1 MNRDADHFELP
12 GLRAVARHSIPRLV
26 ECTLVP
32 LGLFYACLWT
42 VGVWSGILAALLWC
56 YTGLI
61 RRLVMR
67 RRVPGLMYLAT
78 LGATARTV
86 LAMARHSVFV
96 YFLQP
101 SLITAAVGAAF
112 LVSVPVGRPLVGRLA
127 HDFVPMPASFTGRPN
142 IRPIIVRITVVW
154 AVVNLI
160 QAGGAIVLLM
170 TQPVG
175 TFVAAKTALCWTM
188 TGLGALITLIYFK
201 QMVAAA
207 AAQSD
212 GQAVATL
219 PALPAL
225 PAALPAAL

>member
-1 MNRDADHFELP
+1 MKPDADHFELP
-12 GLRAVARHSIPRLV
+12 GLWAVTRHSIPRVV

-32 LGLFYACLWT
+32 LALFYACLWT

-56 YTGLI
+56 YTGLL

-86 LAMARHSVFV
+86 LAVASHSVFV

-127 HDFVPMPASFTGRPN
+127 YDFVPMPASFTCRPN
-142 IRPIIVRITVVW
+142 IRPIVVRVTIVW

-170 TQPVG
+170 TQPVA

-188 TGLGALITLIYFK
+188 TGLGALITLMYFK

-207 AAQSD
+207 AAQPD
-212 GQAVATL
+212 GQAAALSAAPV
-219 PALPAL
+219 LPAL
-225 PAALPAAL
+225 PAAAV